1 MLQSGRLLA
10 QRLALKA
17 FRHLNPGDIEI
28 AHHFTHERIRLDAFA
43 HRGYWFRGRN
53 RERDTMALCSR
64 LIAPGSVVLDVGG
77 HIGYTALYFAS
88 LVGPLGRVLV
98 AEPAPN
104 NLCYL
109 RYNIRAH
116 RTISLFEIG
125 LGDKTEHVPFFV
137 ETLTG
142 QNCSFSKAYTSERNA
157 ARSYGGSE
165 PVSAIRVQMTTLDDF
180 VADVGVKPD
189 FVKIDVEGFEYA
201 VLAGASSLLQDKRP
215 MLMIEI
221 RDSNR
226 DRCFQRLRELGYVLI
241 SPQLHLLDSAD
252 RIQMNTFCLHSEE
265 HRDRLAILG
274 RHRSPGSNSCA
285 VEAAARIG

>member
-1 MLQSGRLLA
+1 MTVHL

-17 FRHLNPGDIEI
+17 FRRLSPGDIEI
-28 AHHFTHERIRLDAFA
+28 AHHFTGERIRLDAFA

-53 RERDTMALCSR
+53 RERDTMALYSR
-64 LIAPGSVVLDVGG
+64 LIAPGSVVLDAGG

-104 NLCYL
+104 NLRYL
-109 RYNIRAH
+109 RHNIRAH
-116 RTISLFEIG
+116 PTISLFEIG
-125 LGDKTEHVPFFV
+125 LGDKTEHVPFFI

-142 QNCSFSKAYTSERNA
+142 QNSSFSRAYTSERNA

-165 PVSAIRVQMTTLDDF
+165 PISEIQVQMKTMDAF
-180 VADVGVKPD
+180 VADVGVTPD
-189 FVKIDVEGFEYA
+189 FVKIDVEGFEYP
-201 VLAGASSLLQDKRP
+201 VLTGASSLLRDRRP

-226 DRCFQRLRELGYVLI
+226 ERCFQLLRQLGYVLI
-241 SPQLHLLDSAD
+241 SPALRLLDSAD

-265 HRDRLAILG
+265 QRDRLAMLG
-274 RHRSPGSNSCA
+274 LHRA
-285 VEAAARIG
+285 